1 MDRKLKIMGVYVG
14 LLFFVSILLILI
26 TSFSY
31 TKIDP
36 SYEVEENRQPNATL
50 NESVTKLTETNQNL
64 NAKVMEL
71 NGKISDLEKKIA
83 EKDEIIKKYE
93 NEDFKKLKTVALL
106 FVDEKYDEMKK
117 VFESIKKE
125 NLDEES
131 LKIYNYILEKI
142 K

>member
-36 SYEVEENRQPNATL
+36 SYEVEESRQPNETL

-71 NGKISDLEKKIA
+71 NGKISGLEKKLA

-93 NEDFKKLKTVALL
+93 NEDFKKLKNVALL

>member
-36 SYEVEENRQPNATL
+36 SYEVEESRQPNATL
-50 NESVTKLTETNQNL
+50 NESVTKLTETNQKL
-64 NAKVMEL
+64 NEKVLEL
-71 NGKISDLEKKIA
+71 NGKISDLEKKLN

-93 NEDFKKLKTVALL
+93 NEDFKKLKKVALL
-106 FVDEKYDEMKK
+106 FIDEEYDEMKN
-117 VFESIKKE
+117 VFESINKE